1 MLLYNIDL
9 GVKGLFLIIIH
20 LFITVMYFI
29 DFALKYVFN
38 VLNETLASVDPRS

>member
-9 GVKGLFLIIIH
+9 GAKGLFLIIIH

-29 DFALKYVFN
+29 DFALKYVSN
-38 VLNETLASVDPRS
+38 ILK